1 MPRDP
6 DPSPAPERGVGC
18 WAWNGSEWE
27 VVVNDTDGHLQVDVL
42 SGTITSV
49 TKVALTF
56 SAPTA
61 ASVGIVSA
69 QALAANANRKGLFLV
84 NTSTNYISIGLGSA
98 AVLYSGI
105 TLSPSGGSFWMD
117 EYSFTTSAVNAIAS
131 GAASNLAIQEMV

>member
-6 DPSPAPERGVGC
+6 DPSPAPERGVAN
-18 WAWNGSEWE
+18 WVWNGTEWE
-27 VVVNDTDGHLQVDVL
+27 ALLSDTDGHLQVDVL
-42 SGTITSV
+42 SGTITTV
-49 TKVALTF
+49 AKVPLTF

-61 ASVGIVSA
+61 VSVGIVSA
-69 QALAANANRKGLFLV
+69 QAVAANANRKGLLLV

-105 TLSPSGGSFWMD
+105 TLNPSGGTFWMD

-131 GAASNLAIQEMV
+131 GAASNLAVQEMV